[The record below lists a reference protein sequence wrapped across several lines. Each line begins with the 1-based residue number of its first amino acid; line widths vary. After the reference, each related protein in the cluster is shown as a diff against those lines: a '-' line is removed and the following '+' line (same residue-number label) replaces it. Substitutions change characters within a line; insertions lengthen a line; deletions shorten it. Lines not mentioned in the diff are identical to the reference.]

1 MDIGKTKD
9 NYDKDR
15 KLRYFNYNIY
25 EQIVKIIRSWGKKKK
40 LGSVIN
46 MTK

>member
-15 KLRYFNYNIY
+15 KLKYFNYNIY
-25 EQIVKIIRSWGKKKK
+25 EQIVKIIRS
-40 LGSVIN
+40 
-46 MTK
+46 